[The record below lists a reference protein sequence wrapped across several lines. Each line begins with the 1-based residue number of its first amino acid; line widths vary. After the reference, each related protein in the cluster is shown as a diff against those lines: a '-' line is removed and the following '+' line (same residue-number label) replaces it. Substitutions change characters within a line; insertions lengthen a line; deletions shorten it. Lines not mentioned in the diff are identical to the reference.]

1 MEKGLSLN
9 EIRTRAAQFVID
21 WRDAKGDEK
30 QEDQTF
36 IRELLQV
43 FGVSATRAAFYQ
55 KRVQRSSTGNQG
67 YIDALIPGL
76 VLIEMKSTGKNL
88 GLAEI
93 QALDYI
99 QHLEEAEVPRYVLT
113 SDFKRFRLLDLHGQ
127 KGKDTAE
134 FPLEILPKNI
144 ETLGFLAGYETR
156 AFGNRA
162 QEEASIKAAKIM
174 GGLYEALEGS
184 GYGDHEASIF
194 LVRTLF
200 ALYADDAGVW
210 QKDLF
215 TEFLRTRTSDDGTDL
230 GPQLTMLFQTMNHP
244 LDRRLKNLDELL
256 ARFPY
261 VNGGIFAEAL
271 PIPAFDYRMR
281 KELLKACEFNWSAI
295 SPAVFGSLFQA
306 VKSAEARRELGEHYT
321 TEKNILKTIEPLFL
335 DELKAKFAL
344 AVNEVT
350 KLRDLRQGLASIRVM
365 DPACGCGN
373 FLVVAYREL
382 RRLELDILVR
392 LQELG
397 DKSALPSLFFQESDL
412 AVQLDH
418 MVGIEIEEWPARIAQ
433 TAMVLAQHQA
443 NMELQSALGKA
454 PSILP
459 LQSNVLVH
467 LGNSLRM
474 DWQEILTPSSDV
486 LIIGNPPF
494 AGQKEKT
501 ASQREDLKNAWG
513 ELYDGYLDFVTGW
526 YKKASDYFS
535 NVQRARFAFVS
546 TNSITQ
552 GQPVASLFGPLFK
565 AGWEI
570 SFAHKT
576 FSWSSEAP
584 GVAHVHCVIIGLEKA
599 EKVGPKR
606 LFSYAS
612 PSSDPVENVV
622 SFINAYLV
630 EGPNVL
636 VTKRMKPLN
645 PQLGAVDSG
654 SKAVDWGY
662 LSLENG
668 PSDNMLQEARQDQIA
683 SKYLRP
689 FLGGEELINRIDRW
703 CLWLED
709 ANPRDI
715 SESKVLRSQVAAV
728 RALRTD
734 SERVA
739 TRKAANTPHLF
750 GEIRQPKVDYLA
762 IPQTFSESRAFVTA
776 DRLSKDV
783 IANMKLFTVA
793 DPDGF
798 AFAVISSSMFI
809 TWQKAIGGRLKSDPS
824 FSNTLVWNN
833 FPLPEV
839 QRDLYDAVVSAG
851 KKIVEARELFP
862 DRSLADLYNPLA
874 MDPSLLKAHAE
885 LDVVVDKAFGAE
897 KRLSSD
903 EERQALLFESFARLA
918 SSQV

>member
-21 WRDAKGDEK
+21 WRDARGDEK

-43 FGVSATRAAFYQ
+43 FGVSETRAAFYQ

-134 FPLEILPKNI
+134 FRLEALPKNI
-144 ETLGFLAGYETR
+144 ETLGFFAGYETR
-156 AFGNRA
+156 AFGNRE

-200 ALYADDAGVW
+200 ALYADDSGVW

-215 TEFLRTRTSDDGTDL
+215 TEFLKTRTSDDGTDL
-230 GPQLTMLFQTMNHP
+230 GPQLTMLFQTMNQP
-244 LDRRLKNLDELL
+244 IDRRLKNLDEIL

-281 KELLKACEFNWSAI
+281 KELLKACDFNWSAI

-335 DELKAKFAL
+335 DALKAKFAV

-350 KLRDLRQGLASIRVM
+350 KLRDLRQELTSIRVM

-443 NMELQSALGKA
+443 NMELESALGKA

-459 LQSNVLVH
+459 LQSNVLIH

-474 DWQEILTPSSDV
+474 DWQDILTPSSEV

-494 AGQKEKT
+494 VGQKEKT
-501 ASQREDLKNAWG
+501 ASQREDLKHAWG

-535 NVQRARFAFVS
+535 SVPRAQFAFVS

-552 GQPVASLFGPLFK
+552 GQPVASLFDPLFEN
-565 AGWEI
+565 GWEI

-584 GVAHVHCVIIGLEKA
+584 GAANVHCVIVGLRK
-599 EKVGPKR
+599 GRNLSPKR

-612 PSSDPVENVV
+612 PTAEPIEQVV
-622 SFINAYLV
+622 TSINAYLGD
-630 EGPNVL
+630 GPNVF
-636 VTKRMKPLN
+636 VTKRMKPLS
-645 PQLGAVDSG
+645 PQLPEVESG
-654 SKAVDWGY
+654 SIAFDWGY
-662 LSLENG
+662 FSLEAG
-668 PSDNMLQEARQDQIA
+668 PHQNMLERAQQDPIA
-683 SKYLRP
+683 SKYLRRYM
-689 FLGGEELINRIDRW
+689 GGEELINNIERW
-703 CLWLED
+703 CLWLKD
-709 ANPRDI
+709 ASPRDI
-715 SESKVLRSQVAAV
+715 SESEVLRHQV
-728 RALRTD
+728 RAVKELREASGRPGTK
-734 SERVA
+734 
-739 TRKAANTPHLF
+739 KAALTPHLF
-750 GEIRQPKVDYLA
+750 GEDRQPAGDYLG
-762 IPQTFSESRAFVTA
+762 IPQTFSENRHYATA
-776 DRLSKDV
+776 ARLPASV
-783 IANMKLFTVA
+783 IANNKLRTLE

-798 AFAVISSSMFI
+798 VFGLISSSMFI

-839 QRDLYDAVVSAG
+839 PKDLYDAIVSAG
-851 KKIVEARELFP
+851 GEVMKARQKFP
-862 DRSLADLYNPLA
+862 DRSLADLYNHLA
-874 MDPSLLKAHAE
+874 MEPSLLKAHAQ
-885 LDVVVDKAFGAE
+885 LDVVVDKAFGAK
-897 KRLSSD
+897 KRLSSN
-903 EERQALLFESFARLA
+903 EERQTLLFESFVRLT
-918 SSQV
+918 SGEV

>member
-1 MEKGLSLN
+1 
-9 EIRTRAAQFVID
+9 
-21 WRDAKGDEK
+21 
-30 QEDQTF
+30 
-36 IRELLQV
+36 
-43 FGVSATRAAFYQ
+43 
-55 KRVQRSSTGNQG
+55 
-67 YIDALIPGL
+67 
-76 VLIEMKSTGKNL
+76 
-88 GLAEI
+88 
-93 QALDYI
+93 
-99 QHLEEAEVPRYVLT
+99 
-113 SDFKRFRLLDLHGQ
+113 
-127 KGKDTAE
+127 
-134 FPLEILPKNI
+134 
-144 ETLGFLAGYETR
+144 
-156 AFGNRA
+156 
-162 QEEASIKAAKIM
+162 M

-184 GYGDHEASIF
+184 DYRDHEASIF

-200 ALYADDAGVW
+200 ALYADDSGVW

-215 TEFLRTRTSDDGTDL
+215 TEFLRSRTSDDGTDL
-230 GPQLTMLFQTMNHP
+230 GPQLTMLFQTMNQP
-244 LDRRLKNLDELL
+244 IDRRLKNLDEML

-261 VNGGIFAEAL
+261 VNGGIFAEVL
-271 PIPAFDYRMR
+271 PIPAFDFRMR
-281 KELLKACEFNWSAI
+281 KQLLKACDFNWSAI

-344 AVNEVT
+344 AVNEVA
-350 KLRDLRQGLASIRVM
+350 KLRELRNELASIRVM

-382 RRLELDILVR
+382 RRLELAILVR

-433 TAMVLAQHQA
+433 TAMVLSQHQA
-443 NMELQSALGKA
+443 NMELESALGKSQ
-454 PSILP
+454 SILP
-459 LQSNVLVH
+459 LQSNVLIH

-474 DWQEILTPSSDV
+474 DWEEILTPSSEV

-494 AGQKEKT
+494 VGQKEKT
-501 ASQREDLKNAWG
+501 TSQREDLKHAWG

-535 NVQRARFAFVS
+535 SVQKARFAFVS

-552 GQPVASLFGPLFK
+552 GQPVAALFGPLFK
-565 AGWEI
+565 EGWEI

-576 FSWSSEAP
+576 FSWASEAP
-584 GVAHVHCVIIGLEKA
+584 GAANVHCVIIGLEKA
-599 EKVGPKR
+599 KNVNSKR

-645 PQLGAVDSG
+645 PQLGPVDSG

-668 PSDNMLQEARQDQIA
+668 PADDMLQEARQDPIA

-689 FLGGEELINRIDRW
+689 FLGGEELINRVDRW

-728 RALRTD
+728 RALRSD

-739 TRKAANTPHLF
+739 TRKASNTPHLF
-750 GEIRQPKVDYLA
+750 GEIRQPRVDYLG
-762 IPQTFSESRAFVTA
+762 IPQTFSEGRQFVTA
-776 DRLSKDV
+776 GRLSKDV

-793 DPDGF
+793 DPNGF

-839 QRDLYDAVVSAG
+839 PRDLYDAIASAG
-851 KKIVEARELFP
+851 GEVLQARQNFP
-862 DRSLADLYNPLA
+862 ERSLADLYNPLA
-874 MDPSLLKAHAE
+874 MDPALVAAHAA
-885 LDVVVDKAFGAE
+885 LDRVVDQAFGA
-897 KRLSSD
+897 KRMLRSN
-903 EERQALLFESFARLA
+903 EERQTLLFQWFQDLTTERVPGATRGPKDAR
-918 SSQV
+918 

>member
-43 FGVSATRAAFYQ
+43 FGVSETRAALYQ

-76 VLIEMKSTGKNL
+76 VLIEMKSSGKNL

-99 QHLEEAEVPRYVLT
+99 QHLEEAEVPRYILT

-134 FPLEILPKNI
+134 FPLEALPKSI

-156 AFGNRA
+156 AFGNRE

-200 ALYADDAGVW
+200 ALYADDSGVW

-215 TEFLRTRTSDDGTDL
+215 TEFLKTRTSDDGTDL
-230 GPQLTMLFQTMNHP
+230 GPQLTMLFQTMNQP
-244 LDRRLKNLDELL
+244 IDRRLKNLDEML

-271 PIPAFDYRMR
+271 PIPAFDHRMR
-281 KELLKACEFNWSAI
+281 KELLKACDFNWSAI

-321 TEKNILKTIEPLFL
+321 TEENILKTIEPLFL
-335 DELKAKFAL
+335 DELKAKFAV

-350 KLRDLRQGLASIRVM
+350 KLKGLRQELASIRVM

-412 AVQLDH
+412 AVQLNH

-443 NMELQSALGKA
+443 NMELESALGKA

-459 LQSNVLVH
+459 LQSNVLIH
-467 LGNSLRM
+467 LGNSLRL
-474 DWQEILTPSSDV
+474 DWQEILTPSSEV

-494 AGQKEKT
+494 VGQKEKT
-501 ASQREDLKNAWG
+501 ASQREDLKHAWG

-535 NVQRARFAFVS
+535 NVPRARFAFVS

-552 GQPVASLFGPLFK
+552 GQPVASLFEPLFK
-565 AGWEI
+565 NGWEI

-584 GVAHVHCVIIGLEKA
+584 GAANVHCVIIGLGKA
-599 EKVGPKR
+599 EKVGSKR

-612 PSSDPVENVV
+612 PSSDPVESSVE
-622 SFINAYLV
+622 FINAYLV
-630 EGPNVL
+630 DGPNVF

-645 PQLGAVDSG
+645 SGLPEVESG
-654 SKAVDWGY
+654 STAFDWGY
-662 LSLENG
+662 LSLEAG
-668 PSDNMLQEARQDQIA
+668 PNEDMLARAQQDPISA
-683 SKYLRP
+683 KYLRRYV
-689 FLGGEELINRIDRW
+689 GGEELIHGIERW
-703 CLWLED
+703 CLWLKD
-709 ANPRDI
+709 ATPEDI
-715 SESKVLRSQVAAV
+715 SASKVLREQVRAV
-728 RALRTD
+728 RELREASGRPGTRRAAL
-734 SERVA
+734 
-739 TRKAANTPHLF
+739 TPHLF
-750 GEIRQPKVDYLA
+750 GEDRQPSGEYLG
-762 IPQTFSESRAFVTA
+762 IPQTFSEHRMFATTSRLPAN
-776 DRLSKDV
+776 V
-783 IANMKLFTVA
+783 IANKKLFTAA

-798 AFAVISSSMFI
+798 VFGLISSSMFI

-839 QRDLYDAVVSAG
+839 PKVLYDAIVSAG
-851 KKIVEARELFP
+851 GEVLKARQKFP
-862 DRSLADLYNPLA
+862 DRSLADLYNHLA
-874 MDPSLLKAHAE
+874 MEPSLLKAHAE
-885 LDVVVDKAFGAE
+885 LDVVVDKAFGAK
-897 KRLSSD
+897 KRLSNN
-903 EERQALLFESFARLA
+903 EERQTLLFESFARLTT
-918 SSQV
+918 VEV